1 MKENMKN
8 IYSIATKFLIKKIP
22 SQDAQNIM
30 NQYLN
35 ISTEI
40 QPKAELSELLR
51 RMLSS
56 AQNSNMKAGVIGKAI
71 GGVNNLEKA
80 LFSFDSN
87 KILKKFNNAP
97 DALLDHIVKTLN
109 PNGKIRREAK
119 SIWPKY
125 CQTILS
131 SAVFFS
137 QFSDGDEFYEWA
149 NSLYKNKRSLPAL
162 PMILAAEIEGIGYPL
177 ACDFLK
183 ELGFIN
189 YGKPDVHV
197 IEIFVGIGMCQP
209 KPSPYQV
216 QKIITQIATESN
228 TSSYNVDKIFWLIG
242 SGKFYKHEELWKN
255 GLIGQMKEEFI
266 NSINRSRKA

>member
-1 MKENMKN
+1 
-8 IYSIATKFLIKKIP
+8 
-22 SQDAQNIM
+22 
-30 NQYLN
+30 
-35 ISTEI
+35 
-40 QPKAELSELLR
+40 
-51 RMLSS
+51 
-56 AQNSNMKAGVIGKAI
+56 
-71 GGVNNLEKA
+71 
-80 LFSFDSN
+80 
-87 KILKKFNNAP
+87 
-97 DALLDHIVKTLN
+97 
-109 PNGKIRREAK
+109 
-119 SIWPKY
+119 
-125 CQTILS
+125 
-131 SAVFFS
+131 
-137 QFSDGDEFYEWA
+137 
-149 NSLYKNKRSLPAL
+149 
-162 PMILAAEIEGIGYPL
+162 MILAAEIEGIGYPL